1 MRVLPKAE
9 GRVKLILSAGSIV
22 SLFLL
27 GGCAHQPK
35 GATANAAKE
44 QAVQVHTKYRD
55 AWRSRDISGI
65 ANAMS
70 TKATFTSPN
79 VGQPLSREQYAGY
92 LQQLFKAVPDFT
104 VQKSEGGMV
113 DADTMAE
120 EWLVTGTWTQ
130 PWTSGPLAGMAPTG
144 KSFVLPGANIIE
156 FKDGKIDSVTQYFDN
171 LMLLTQIGVIQP
183 K

>member
-1 MRVLPKAE
+1 MRVLPE
-9 GRVKLILSAGSIV
+9 TGQRVNLVLSAGSIV
-22 SLFLL
+22 SLLL
-27 GGCAHQPK
+27 IGGCAHQP
-35 GATANAAKE
+35 GGDTANAAKE
-44 QAVQVHTKYRD
+44 QAVQLHTKYRD
-55 AWRSRDISGI
+55 AWRSRDISGVV
-65 ANAMS
+65 S
-70 TKATFTSPN
+70 TMTPTATFTSPN

-92 LQQLFKAVPDFT
+92 LQQLFKAVPDFA

-120 EWLVTGTWTQ
+120 EWVVTGTWTQ

-171 LMLLTQIGVIQP
+171 LMLLTQIGVIQA